1 MARTLNK
8 LTAAGVKNAKPRS
21 KLYRLSDGG
30 GLVLTVQPSGSK
42 HWHFRYRDEAGKS
55 TMCSFGSAHVGEVSL
70 LEARRER
77 DRTRRDL
84 RRGITPAS
92 ARRERQAAQANT
104 FKAVATQWYEQKARG
119 WTNAKHKANIW
130 NSLVN
135 DVFPHIGSRLVP
147 DITTMEVLN
156 ITRRIQQRGAW
167 DTAERVLQRV
177 QSILK
182 FAVVIGASE
191 NNPAAGLSEY
201 VNTPP
206 EEKGHFPAVDYG
218 DLGGLLKAVDT
229 ADCIRPLTK
238 LALNIQMMTALRPG
252 EVRHG
257 RWDEVDW
264 EACQWVIP
272 AERMKMARGHIV
284 PLSRQVEGLLKELH
298 KLTGGGEW
306 MFPAA
311 GARKHPVMSENTVND
326 AISRVGFQGK
336 HTAHG
341 FRATFKTWASE
352 CKQFLPDAVE
362 RQLAHVEG
370 NRTKA
375 AYDRALHL
383 EERKRL
389 LQAWADYTD
398 VCRDPSSQVVV
409 LHRKQA

>member
-206 EEKGHFPAVDYG
+206 EEKGHFTAVD
-218 DLGGLLKAVDT
+218 
-229 ADCIRPLTK
+229 
-238 LALNIQMMTALRPG
+238 
-252 EVRHG
+252 
-257 RWDEVDW
+257 
-264 EACQWVIP
+264 
-272 AERMKMARGHIV
+272 
-284 PLSRQVEGLLKELH
+284 
-298 KLTGGGEW
+298 
-306 MFPAA
+306 
-311 GARKHPVMSENTVND
+311 
-326 AISRVGFQGK
+326 
-336 HTAHG
+336 
-341 FRATFKTWASE
+341 
-352 CKQFLPDAVE
+352 
-362 RQLAHVEG
+362 
-370 NRTKA
+370 
-375 AYDRALHL
+375 
-383 EERKRL
+383 
-389 LQAWADYTD
+389 
-398 VCRDPSSQVVV
+398 
-409 LHRKQA
+409 